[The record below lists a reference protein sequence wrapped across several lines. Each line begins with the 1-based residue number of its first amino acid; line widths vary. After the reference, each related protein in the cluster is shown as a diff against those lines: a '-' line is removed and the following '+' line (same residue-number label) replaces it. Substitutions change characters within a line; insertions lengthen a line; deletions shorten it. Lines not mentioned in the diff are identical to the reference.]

1 MALTNEELLSKVK
14 KALGITGTYQDE
26 TLLIYIDEVK
36 DFMLC
41 AGVKKEI
48 VEDSVAVGA
57 ICRGVSDL
65 WNYGSGNTEL
75 SQYFMQRVSQLAF
88 STVNS
93 KEESNG

>member
-1 MALTNEELLSKVK
+1 MTLTNEELLIKVK
-14 KALGITGTYQDE
+14 KALGITGTYQDD

-48 VEDSVAVGA
+48 IEDSVAVGVIA
-57 ICRGVSDL
+57 RGVSDL

-88 STVNS
+88 NRT
-93 KEESNG
+93 EEKQ